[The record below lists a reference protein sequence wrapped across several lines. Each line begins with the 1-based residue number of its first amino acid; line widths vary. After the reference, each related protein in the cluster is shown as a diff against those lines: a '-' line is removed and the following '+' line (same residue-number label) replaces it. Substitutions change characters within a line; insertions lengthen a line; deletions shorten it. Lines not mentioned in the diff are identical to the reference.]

1 MKENFPRRNE
11 LPRMP
16 RSNAYVLIAALALYL
31 LCWTQ
36 ITPVSTARN
45 LGAVLEI
52 IEQRGL
58 HAPTQQ
64 ELFSAAVSAMAESH
78 DQHSGYIPPATSDRY
93 LRVLDQQLSGIGIS
107 VRKDTESDQ
116 LRVQS
121 AIIGQPHPAYDA
133 GMRSGDLILR
143 VSGEPVQ
150 GKLLRDVTRLIQ
162 GEEGTEVE
170 IVVSRGEGEHKDE
183 IPLRVP
189 RATIRVDS
197 VLGAYRNKDTEWNY
211 LLPEDEK
218 IAFFQITDFGDLTAE
233 ELRNAI
239 MEITQQEPPEA
250 MIIDLRDNSGGYLS
264 AAVDVSDLFLSEG
277 NIVTTRGRGGTV
289 RETFDAK
296 AEDTWSEIPMVL
308 LINGDTASA
317 SEIFAACMQ
326 DHQRASILGE
336 RSFGKGSV
344 QQMIPLP
351 NGGLLKLTTASYHR
365 PSGENIHRRPT
376 MVEEEQWG
384 VKPDKRVQMSP
395 DDAQRK
401 RRYETR
407 AAQIASPVDAENP
420 ANRAAYDADPLL
432 KEAVKMLK
440 RQIEPSDDK
449 N

>member
-1 MKENFPRRNE
+1 
-11 LPRMP
+11 
-16 RSNAYVLIAALALYL
+16 
-31 LCWTQ
+31 
-36 ITPVSTARN
+36 
-45 LGAVLEI
+45 
-52 IEQRGL
+52 
-58 HAPTQQ
+58 
-64 ELFSAAVSAMAESH
+64 
-78 DQHSGYIPPATSDRY
+78 
-93 LRVLDQQLSGIGIS
+93 
-107 VRKDTESDQ
+107 
-116 LRVQS
+116 
-121 AIIGQPHPAYDA
+121 
-133 GMRSGDLILR
+133 
-143 VSGEPVQ
+143 
-150 GKLLRDVTRLIQ
+150 
-162 GEEGTEVE
+162 
-170 IVVSRGEGEHKDE
+170 
-183 IPLRVP
+183 
-189 RATIRVDS
+189 
-197 VLGAYRNKDTEWNY
+197 DTEWNY

-351 NGGLLKLTTASYHR
+351 YGGLLKLTTASYHR

-384 VKPDKRVQMSP
+384 VKPDNRVEMSP